1 MSVSQA
7 SPTMQGARQRWAQ
20 FSLRTLLL
28 MTTLVAVGLGLIQT
42 AVVLG
47 IAFIAAS
54 PAALVRTV
62 RAAAIAETNRQPM
75 GTLAL
80 VGTFAQSTC
89 IRQYGRWATA

>member
-7 SPTMQGARQRWAQ
+7 SPAMQGARRRWAQ

-28 MTTLVAVGLGLIQT
+28 VTTLVAVGLGLIQT

-47 IAFIAAS
+47 IALVAAS

-80 VGTFAQSTC
+80 VGTRVPLSGA
-89 IRQYGRWATA
+89 RRVW